1 MFKERILSYL
11 NESESVKECE
21 KNFDH
26 TRIKR
31 IKKDFNEL
39 RDRFFKSKRLEKIFI
54 EQKTKKAFLKG
65 NRRDLK
71 KSSENRKDS
80 F

>member
-54 EQKTKKAFLKG
+54 E
-65 NRRDLK
+65 
-71 KSSENRKDS
+71 
-80 F
+80 